1 MVELEFD
8 LYGARRSDEQET
20 TDLRPFID
28 DREELLFE
36 KDFRFVVIEPMDAEA
51 WACIVRGF
59 HFRRAT
65 IPCGDQNSDT
75 VLRQRLAADRD

>member
-51 WACIVRGF
+51 WAGIVCRF

-65 IPCGDQNSDT
+65 IPCGDDYGDGI
-75 VLRQRLAADRD
+75 LR